1 MVMVMAMMA
10 MLIIIIFGNNGN
22 SDHYGDSIDICRT
35 ISGPG
40 AVHPGYVIFSSLD
53 NVYIKVSHDHQ

>member
-1 MVMVMAMMA
+1 MT
-10 MLIIIIFGNNGN
+10 LIIL
-22 SDHYGDSIDICRT
+22 CRT

-53 NVYIKVSHDHQ
+53 NVYIKVIILISIYIIILCFKQ